1 MPPSTGGTLFGVAG
15 ARAGHYRLAVMTGRR
30 WTFLTNHAQVLYEVW
45 RTPDLT
51 VRDIAARTHITE
63 RAAHR
68 ILTELV
74 DDGYLVRSRQ
84 GRRNHYV
91 VNEERPLRR
100 KGWDATRV
108 AKLLRMLEETM
119 NA

>member
-1 MPPSTGGTLFGVAG
+1 MI
-15 ARAGHYRLAVMTGRR
+15 GRR
-30 WTFLTNHAQVLYEVW
+30 WTFLTNHAHVLFEVW

-51 VRDIAARTHITE
+51 VNDIATRVQITE

-74 DDGYLVRSRQ
+74 EGGYLARSRH

-91 VNEERPLRR
+91 VNEEQPLRR
-100 KGWDATRV
+100 SRMAATRI
-108 AKLLRMLEETM
+108 AELLRAIQDGTKG
-119 NA
+119 